1 MSTKV
6 LPSVRLFNEFQE
18 KILAGQMSLTDLV
31 RHGARTMI
39 QYAVELEVGQF
50 LGREYY
56 RNDPATTVTRGRR
69 NGYESHTV
77 LTGEGAID
85 IDLPQ
90 VRDVPEGSAKFHS
103 KILEAYGSRTETLDE
118 IICQMYVLGLST
130 RDIES
135 AFGEVLEGRGVS
147 RSTVSQITERLNED
161 LEAFRQRSLAEENI
175 LYLFLDGTYVKYRV
189 ESERKEP
196 VLAAYGIDERGRK
209 VLLHVG
215 QGNRESYEN
224 WKTFLQEMTRRGFK
238 TPLLTVTDGNPGVIQ
253 AVEEIFPLGLRQ
265 RCQKH
270 RMENILGKAP
280 KEVADELQKE
290 IYRSFHAASYEEGL
304 RIGREIIAKFKSRF
318 PDAMACLE
326 DDLEACLQC
335 LKLPAEHQKKIRTT
349 NLLERLFEENRR
361 RVKVIPHFFAEKA
374 GMKLVYATL
383 LATSKKWRG
392 MQMNP
397 FIQKQIDE
405 VWQTIFEKSRKDTWA
420 A

>member
-18 KILAGQMSLTDLV
+18 KILAGQMTLTDLV

-50 LGREYY
+50 LGRDYY
-56 RNDPATTVTRGRR
+56 RNDPERTSQRGRR
-69 NGYESHTV
+69 NGYEPHTV
-77 LTGEGAID
+77 LTGEGAIA
-85 IDLPQ
+85 IEVPQ
-90 VRDVPEGSAKFHS
+90 VRDMPEGAEPFHS

-118 IICQMYVLGLST
+118 IICKMYVLGMST

-135 AFGEVLEGRGVS
+135 AFVDILEGQGVS

-161 LEAFRQRSLAEENI
+161 LEAFRRRSLTDENI

-196 VLAAYGIDERGRK
+196 VLAAYGIDENGRK

-215 QGNRESYEN
+215 PGNRESRDN
-224 WKTFLQEMTRRGFK
+224 WKTFLQEMTKRGFK
-238 TPLLTVTDGNPGVIQ
+238 TPLLTVTDGNPGVID
-253 AVEEIFPLGLRQ
+253 AVKEIFPLGLRQ

-280 KEVADELQKE
+280 KEVADELGRE
-290 IYRSFHAASYEEGL
+290 IWKSFHASSYEEGL
-304 RIGREIIAKFKSRF
+304 RIGREVIARYRTRF
-318 PDAMACLE
+318 PSAMACLE
-326 DDLEACLQC
+326 EDLEACLQC

-383 LATSKKWRG
+383 RATSKKWRG
-392 MQMNP
+392 VPMNP
-397 FIQKQIDE
+397 FIQQQIDE
-405 VWQTIFEKSRKDTWA
+405 VWQTIFEKSRKETWA

>member
-31 RHGARTMI
+31 RHGARTKI
-39 QYAVELEVGQF
+39 QYAVELEVSQF

-56 RNDPATTVTRGRR
+56 RNDPATTATRGRR
-69 NGYESHTV
+69 NGYEPHTV
-77 LTGEGAID
+77 LTGDGAID
-85 IDLPQ
+85 IELPQ
-90 VRDVPEGSAKFHS
+90 IRDVPEGSEKFRS

-118 IICQMYVLGLST
+118 IICKMYVLGMST

-135 AFGEVLEGRGVS
+135 AFAEILEGKGVS
-147 RSTVSQITERLNED
+147 RSTVSKITERLNED
-161 LEAFRQRSLAEENI
+161 LEAFRRRSLADENI

-215 QGNRESYEN
+215 PGNRESYEN
-224 WKTFLQEMTRRGFK
+224 WKTFLQEMTRRGLK
-238 TPLLTVTDGNPGVIQ
+238 TPLLTVTDGNPGVIR
-253 AVEEIFPLGLRQ
+253 AVRELFPLGLRQ

-270 RMENILGKAP
+270 KMENILGKAP
-280 KEVADELQKE
+280 KEAAEELQRE
-290 IYRSFHAASYEEGL
+290 IWKSFHASGYEEGL
-304 RIGREIIAKFKSRF
+304 RIGREVIAKFKTRF
-318 PDAMACLE
+318 PSAMACLE
-326 DDLEACLQC
+326 EDLEACLQC

-392 MQMNP
+392 VRMDP

-405 VWQTIFEKSRKDTWA
+405 VWQQVFEKSRKEIWA